1 MCKVE
6 HVQKRLGELGMVPP
20 EQDEALLATMLQ
32 GARRYLLARIGQ
44 DELPEDAEVI
54 VVDIAAGEYL
64 LWRQGKGDLDGFE
77 AEYAIR
83 QMSQG
88 DTSITYAVA
97 NEGGNPTEVLV
108 QRLLNPP
115 EAVINR
121 WRRMRW

>member
-1 MCKVE
+1 MCKLA
-6 HVQKRLGELGMVPP
+6 HLQNRLGELGIVPP
-20 EQDEALLATMLQ
+20 EQDEALLDTMLQ

-44 DELPEDAEVI
+44 EMLPEDAEAI

-97 NEGGNPTEVLV
+97 NEGMNSTEMLI

-121 WRRMRW
+121 WRRIRW